1 MKKYFSV
8 TNLSFESPE
17 KIKDIQNNMLRE
29 HIAYLK
35 TNSPFYKKKLRDISE
50 ELITID
56 TIHNL
61 PFTSKLEIENCPS
74 DFIACSRDEIADT
87 VHTSGTSGHKI
98 FFHYTEHD
106 LLRLA
111 YNEEQALKS
120 TGITQKD
127 IVLLL
132 CTMDKCFIAG
142 LAYYSGCRKIGA
154 SVIRSGA
161 TSPEACCEL
170 IENLKPT
177 VIIGVP
183 SFILKTA
190 QYMQKRNVLLNNSV
204 QKLICIGEPLRY
216 YAPGNPLLL
225 NPNNLCRKIE
235 NLWRADAFSTYAL
248 TETVTTFCECTEK
261 NGGHLIPELGI
272 IEITDENNKPLPPGE
287 EGEITVTPFHT
298 TGMPLLRYK
307 TGDIGRIMPE
317 AECQCGRKTSRLG
330 PITGRKFQMLKV
342 KGTKF
347 YPNSVYSVLDSIDEV
362 ILYQLVAERCEL
374 SDKLTV
380 KIALYDKNNPNI
392 TEQISNKIRASLR
405 VKIDLEVTDINKL
418 QKKVFPHGTRK
429 PVKFI
434 LN

>member
-1 MKKYFSV
+1 MKYSSFE
-8 TNLSFESPE
+8 NLSFQSPE
-17 KIKDIQNNMLRE
+17 QIEKIQNNMLTGHLR
-29 HIAYLK
+29 YLK
-35 TNSPFYKKKLRDISE
+35 THSRFYRNKLKNIPVNSVNISTLHKLPC
-50 ELITID
+50 T
-56 TIHNL
+56 T
-61 PFTSKLEIENCPS
+61 KQEIENCPS
-74 DFIACSRDEIADT
+74 DFVACSKDEIADT

-106 LLRLA
+106 LERLA

-120 TGITQKD
+120 TGITKKD

-190 QYMQKRNVLLNNSV
+190 QYMQTRNVLLNNSV
-204 QKLICIGEPLRY
+204 QKLICIGEPLRH
-216 YAPGNPLLL
+216 YAPDTPLLL
-225 NPNNLCRKIE
+225 NPNNLCSKIE
-235 NLWRADAFSTYAL
+235 NLWQADAFSTYAL
-248 TETVTTFCECTEK
+248 TETVTTFCECTER

-272 IEITDENNKPLPPGE
+272 IEITDENNKPLPPGV

-307 TGDIGRIMPE
+307 TGDIGRIIPE
-317 AECQCGRKTSRLG
+317 VECKCGRKSPRLG

-380 KIALYDKNNPNI
+380 KIALSDKSNPNI
-392 TEQISNKIRASLR
+392 TEQISNKLRASLR
-405 VKIDLEVTDINKL
+405 VKIDLEPTDINKL
-418 QKKVFPHGTRK
+418 RKKVFPHGTRK

-434 LN
+434 FN